1 VRAGSAAEVI
11 RLPSNI
17 FRYRRSP
24 WNKYLADWIL
34 HHLILTR
41 REKVRLALA
50 FELSNGTPEEK
61 IQHYK

>member
-1 VRAGSAAEVI
+1 V
-11 RLPSNI
+11 
-17 FRYRRSP
+17 
-24 WNKYLADWIL
+24 
-34 HHLILTR
+34 ILTR